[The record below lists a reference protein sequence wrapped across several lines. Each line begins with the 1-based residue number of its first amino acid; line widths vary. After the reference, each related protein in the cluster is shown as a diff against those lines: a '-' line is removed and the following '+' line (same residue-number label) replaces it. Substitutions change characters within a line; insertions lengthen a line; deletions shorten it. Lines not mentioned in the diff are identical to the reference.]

1 LSGPCAAYHF
11 RAVRKHAIGKYT
23 NQHCLACANL
33 ACRCRSLITTS
44 SQVHPNGGQWACS
57 ISIRQGFY
65 FQAGGFASRNGQKI
79 GTHFA
84 TRCGLE
90 PMLRKAQLAVLNPRD
105 DPSIFANVD
114 LASASLPRQVV
125 FSPNIVSLAT
135 QDPNLLELYPYE
147 IQDST
152 PHFRTLPQGQR

>member
-1 LSGPCAAYHF
+1 
-11 RAVRKHAIGKYT
+11 
-23 NQHCLACANL
+23 
-33 ACRCRSLITTS
+33 
-44 SQVHPNGGQWACS
+44 
-57 ISIRQGFY
+57 
-65 FQAGGFASRNGQKI
+65 
-79 GTHFA
+79 
-84 TRCGLE
+84 
-90 PMLRKAQLAVLNPRD
+90 MLRKAQLAVLNPRD